1 MPAKKIKRL
10 SAREGYDLWSET
22 YDSTP
27 NPVVAMD
34 SRHTIE
40 LLSAKEGELILDAG
54 CGTGRHLKHL
64 ILAGT
69 IPIGIDF
76 SYGMLNAARRNCP
89 DVPLAL
95 ADLEHPLPFQPSSFD
110 AVLCSLIGEHL
121 SELPAL
127 SREFHR
133 VLKPGGRLVFS
144 VYHPEMAAAGIEANF
159 EKEGVEYRLGAVHYT
174 VHRHLNVFQDA
185 RFVDVATREFT
196 GDEELARSVPS
207 AAKYIGFPLLLVL
220 TARKAQLM
228 SQSTQD

>member
-1 MPAKKIKRL
+1 MARNSTMPAKKIKRV
-10 SAREGYDLWSET
+10 SALEGYDLWSET
-22 YDSTP
+22 YDSTL

-54 CGTGRHLKHL
+54 CGTGRHLKRL
-64 ILAGT
+64 LAAGT
-69 IPIGIDF
+69 LPIGIDF
-76 SYGMLNAARRNCP
+76 SYGMLKAARRNCP
-89 DVPLAL
+89 RAALAL
-95 ADLEHPLPFQPSSFD
+95 ANLEHPLPFQSASYD
-110 AVLCSLIGEHL
+110 SVLCSLIGEHL

-133 VLKPGGRLVFS
+133 VLKPGGRMVFS

-174 VHRHLNVFQDA
+174 VREHIDFFEDA
-185 RFVDVATREFT
+185 GFIDINAREFT

-207 AAKYIGFPLLLVL
+207 AAKYIGFPLLLAL
-220 TARKAQLM
+220 TARK
-228 SQSTQD
+228 T